1 MFPVSNL
8 FRASSLASGNGDPQ
22 TTYTDAEATIV
33 PPIDSDA
40 VESDYKIARGWY
52 KSCITT
58 RGSGDQATVTFER
71 HIDFLNS
78 KSTGEALVDKFCLQ
92 YHHLLEKDNLMS
104 RRSMDNRT
112 CTISLS
118 FFRLLIHSIK
128 APPMKS
134 LSGMVLMNQGR
145 TYTKTFISK
154 WEAAI
159 GRLALTQQAAPK
171 KETKSSSPL
180 SPVQPPLSSSS
191 SSSSLSSTPQKIVN
205 HSCQVCGKLAK
216 NRCGNCRVIYYCSLG
231 CQSSHWNIHK
241 SACVDKK

>member
-22 TTYTDAEATIV
+22 TTYTDAEATIL
-33 PPIDSDA
+33 PSIDSEA
-40 VESDYKIARGWY
+40 VESDYKVARGWY
-52 KSCITT
+52 KSCMTT
-58 RGSGDQATVTFER
+58 DAETVTFER
-71 HIDFLNS
+71 HIDFLSS
-78 KSTGEALVDKFCLQ
+78 KSTGEALVDKFCLE
-92 YHHLLEKDNLMS
+92 YRHLLAPDALMS

-134 LSGMVLMNQGR
+134 LSDMVLMNQGR

-159 GRLALTQQAAPK
+159 GRLVLTQQAAPK
-171 KETKSSSPL
+171 KETKSSSSL
-180 SPVQPPLSSSS
+180 SPVPPSSSPPS
-191 SSSSLSSTPQKIVN
+191 SSPSSSTQEIVN
-205 HSCQVCGKLAK
+205 HSCKMCGKLAK
-216 NRCGNCRVIYYCSLG
+216 KRCGNCRVIYYCSLG

-241 SACVDKK
+241 PACAGGE